1 MRGSCVGV
9 RGSCVG
15 VRGSCVCVRGSCV
28 GVRGSW
34 VSPHLEDVHV
44 DPAPEHPAGGL
55 GGGRPGI
62 SPGVNI
68 KMNKILT
75 FYERESL
82 IERIRIFW

>member
-1 MRGSCVGV
+1 MRGSCVCV

-15 VRGSCVCVRGSCV
+15 VRGRCVGVRESCVGVRERCV

-55 GGGRPGI
+55 GGGRSGI

-68 KMNKILT
+68 KTN
-75 FYERESL
+75 
-82 IERIRIFW
+82 